1 MNSLSIRSKLLLS
14 IGTLASGYLMFFALV
29 QWTASSTH
37 RHLAT
42 VSDSVYPAA
51 VEVGLAQAGFEKML
65 KDYKDAAV
73 LQDKTAL
80 AATDQDAQLVTSDLN
95 EISEKMAYD
104 KVIQQEVQST
114 LTNFGQLQNHSSEIY
129 TKIVESPDSVTGDA
143 QASLAALTQQTREMK
158 QELVG
163 LNNSI
168 GSKAFGAEL
177 SSVAS
182 SNEMQRT
189 MALLLLAVATAFS
202 VVAILVM
209 EKQVSK
215 PLRELAGRLS
225 EGAHRVAAS
234 ATQISITGQTLAEGA
249 SSQAASLEETSASSE
264 EISSMAQRSAADC
277 HSAADLVT
285 MSQVKF
291 ADANKSLSE
300 LVAAMNEI
308 SISSGKV
315 SKIIKIIDEIAFQT
329 NILALNAAVEAARA
343 GEAGQ
348 GFAVVADEVRN
359 LAQRCA
365 QAAKDSA
372 QIVEESIANSQQ
384 GKTRLDNV
392 AISIQSVTAESV
404 KVKTLVDQI
413 NIASN
418 EQTRGITQIA
428 DSISLME
435 RVTQSSAAS
444 AQESSAAAQEL
455 ASESGLLNGIVN
467 SLGLVIGGSMAR
479 T

>member
-14 IGTLASGYLMFFALV
+14 VGTLASGYLIFFALI
-29 QWTASSTH
+29 QWTASSTQ
-37 RHLAT
+37 RHLTT
-42 VSDSVYPAA
+42 VSESVYPAA
-51 VEVGLAQAGFEKML
+51 VEVGQAQASFEKML

-73 LQDKTAL
+73 QQDKTAL
-80 AATDQDAQLVTSDLN
+80 AAAKQDAQLVASDLN
-95 EISEKMAYD
+95 AISEKMAYD
-104 KVIQQEVQST
+104 TAIQQEVQST
-114 LTNFGQLQNHSSEIY
+114 LASFDQLQNSSSEIY
-129 TKIVESPDSVTGDA
+129 TKIVESPDSATGDA

-158 QELVG
+158 QKLLS
-163 LNNSI
+163 LNESI

-182 SNEMQRT
+182 SNGMQRT
-189 MALLLLAVATAFS
+189 LALLLLVVATAFS
-202 VVAILVM
+202 VIAILVM

-215 PLRELAGRLS
+215 PLRELASRLA

-234 ATQISITGQTLAEGA
+234 ATQISIAGQTLAEGS

-264 EISSMAQRSAADC
+264 EISSMARRSSADC

-285 MSQVKF
+285 MSQAKF
-291 ADANKSLSE
+291 EDANRSLSG
-300 LVAAMNEI
+300 LVTAMDEI
-308 SISSGKV
+308 SASSGKV

-348 GFAVVADEVRN
+348 GFAVVADEVRS

-372 QIVEESIANSQQ
+372 QIVDESIAKSQQ

-392 AISIQSVTAESV
+392 ALSIQSVTIESA

-413 NIASN
+413 NTASN

-428 DSISLME
+428 SSISMME
-435 RVTQSSAAS
+435 SVTQSSAAS
-444 AQESSAAAQEL
+444 AQQSSAAAQEL
-455 ASESGLLNGIVN
+455 ASESGLLNEIVN
-467 SLGLVIGGSMAR
+467 SLGLVIGGRMAR
-479 T
+479 I